1 MAALFAPMH
10 RRRSTLAA
18 GDAVETEDEAVVAQ
32 ARRWGIVVTVLTVTI
47 LVLMV
52 WKPIWW

>member
-1 MAALFAPMH
+1 MH
-10 RRRSTLAA
+10 RRRSTLAARLAA
-18 GDAVETEDEAVVAQ
+18 GDAVETEDEAVAVQ
-32 ARRWGIVVTVLTVTI
+32 ARRWGIVVTLLTVTI

>member
-1 MAALFAPMH
+1 MH